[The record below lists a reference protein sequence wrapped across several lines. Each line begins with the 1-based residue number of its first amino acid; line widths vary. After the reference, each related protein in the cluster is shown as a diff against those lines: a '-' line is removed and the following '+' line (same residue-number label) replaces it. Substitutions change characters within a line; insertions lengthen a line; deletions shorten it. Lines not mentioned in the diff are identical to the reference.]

1 MEAKHT
7 PKYTL
12 FSSGLM
18 SSVLFHYS
26 CILLSY
32 GYMTGFMSLCF
43 TLVLCFVITYLVWLT
58 GALMA
63 SDVGIYSGSC
73 VGGSGHETSCNLTT
87 RVILLGLGTRP
98 AVLLSHL

>member
-1 MEAKHT
+1 
-7 PKYTL
+7 
-12 FSSGLM
+12 M

-32 GYMTGFMSLCF
+32 GYMTGFMSLFF

-63 SDVGIYSGSC
+63 SDVGI
-73 VGGSGHETSCNLTT
+73 
-87 RVILLGLGTRP
+87 
-98 AVLLSHL
+98 